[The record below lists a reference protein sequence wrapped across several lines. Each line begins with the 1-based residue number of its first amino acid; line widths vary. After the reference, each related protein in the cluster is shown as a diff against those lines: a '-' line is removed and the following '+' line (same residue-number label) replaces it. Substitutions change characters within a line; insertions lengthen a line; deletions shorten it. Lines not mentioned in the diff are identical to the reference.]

1 MLSCTL
7 YPCTSICVHTQSH
20 TDTELR
26 RAREKKQAHIPSA
39 HVLFNCFKNQITLM
53 LEEAGGLGLSWGW
66 MIPSS
71 LGLSWG
77 WIIPSS
83 QGMVRGEQFEK
94 SSNFFI
100 HSDPD
105 SSRGMLRMTC
115 THAAYTV
122 SVGKWPAWR
131 QLTILF
137 ISHLHILSL
146 PMSHSPLCRDFLCI
160 HEYFLKMKGV
170 NIYGLLA
177 CWCFN
182 VFYPS

>member
-1 MLSCTL
+1 M
-7 YPCTSICVHTQSH
+7 
-20 TDTELR
+20 
-26 RAREKKQAHIPSA
+26 RAYTVTHRHRAEVSKREKTGTHSFISWALQ
-39 HVLFNCFKNQITLM
+39 LCFKNQITLM

-66 MIPSS
+66 VIPSS

-105 SSRGMLRMTC
+105 ASRGVLRMTC
-115 THAAYTV
+115 THAACTV
-122 SVGKWPAWR
+122 SVGKWPAWP

-146 PMSHSPLCRDFLCI
+146 PMSHSLLCRDFLCI